1 MLGYKDKAFIYDSII
16 VKYLNYEKENV
27 NQFEKIKKYS
37 RQIEDFA
44 KIKEDY
50 DVQLNNVRILNEK
63 LEIYDRKEGVNQTEK
78 KRLKKLEDALAYSQQ
93 RAKDQEDEILKLVK
107 LIDKTNLENEIK
119 ALTTDFNRK

>member
-1 MLGYKDKAFIYDSII
+1 LLGYKDKAFIYDSII

-27 NQFEKIKKYS
+27 NQFEKIKKFS

-93 RAKDQEDEILKLVK
+93 RAKDQEDEI
-107 LIDKTNLENEIK
+107 
-119 ALTTDFNRK
+119 

>member
-1 MLGYKDKAFIYDSII
+1 LLGYKDKAFIYDSII

>member
-1 MLGYKDKAFIYDSII
+1 
-16 VKYLNYEKENV
+16 
-27 NQFEKIKKYS
+27 
-37 RQIEDFA
+37 
-44 KIKEDY
+44 
-50 DVQLNNVRILNEK
+50 